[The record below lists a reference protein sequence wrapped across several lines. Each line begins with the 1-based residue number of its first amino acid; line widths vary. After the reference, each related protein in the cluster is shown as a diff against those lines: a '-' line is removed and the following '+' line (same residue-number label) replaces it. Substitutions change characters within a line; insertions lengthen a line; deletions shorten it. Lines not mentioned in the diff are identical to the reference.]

1 MGHRRYGGR
10 LETRLH
16 WGKLGRTEID
26 NPMWTLLVSAFVFIL
41 YVTAILFAIR
51 AAQTA
56 RTPQGAVGWVV
67 LLISA
72 PVFGV
77 PLYLFLGHH
86 RFRGYRIARK
96 QSETVVEGIK
106 TFADFSKP
114 DPDTMQVNPRPF
126 EALAHLPV
134 SRGNGAELLIDGQ
147 ATFDSIF
154 EAIDAAQNYVLIQ
167 FYIVRDDALGQQL
180 QAKLIEAAERGVSV
194 RFMTDAVGSYGLPT
208 AYLDKLRSAGVEI
221 ANPRDRRGPQNRFQL
236 NYRNHRKTVI
246 IDGETGFIG
255 GHNVGDEYLG
265 QDPHFGHWRDTH
277 IKMFGHIVRQL
288 QLIFCED
295 WHWAHEEDLIDQLDW
310 AGTEAEQDMNA
321 LLVATGPGDD
331 TETGA
336 MMFFA
341 AIAAA
346 KERIWI
352 ASPYFVPD
360 IDIMTALQHASLR
373 GVDVRIL
380 VPDVIDHR
388 LPWLAAF
395 AYFDEIRECGARVF
409 RYTNGFMHQK
419 AFVVDDTLAAVGT
432 TNLDNRSF
440 RLNFEAMA
448 LFFDERAAQAVDD
461 MLKADF
467 KNCYELERNLPEQ
480 PAFIRFGSPLARLF
494 APIL

>member
-1 MGHRRYGGR
+1 
-10 LETRLH
+10 
-16 WGKLGRTEID
+16 
-26 NPMWTLLVSAFVFIL
+26 MWTLLVSALVFSL
-41 YVTAILFAIR
+41 YVTAVVFSIR

-67 LLISA
+67 FLISA
-72 PVFGV
+72 PFFGV

-96 QSETVVEGIK
+96 HSERVVEGIK

-114 DPDTMQVNPRPF
+114 DPDSMAINPRPF
-126 EALAHLPV
+126 EVLAHLPV

-147 ATFDSIF
+147 ATFDAIF
-154 EAIDAAQNYVLIQ
+154 QAIDAAQNYILIQ
-167 FYIVRDDALGQQL
+167 FYIVRDDTLGKQL
-180 QAKLIEAAERGVSV
+180 QAKLIAAAERGVSV
-194 RFMTDAVGSYGLPT
+194 RFMTDSVGSYGLPT
-208 AYLDKLRSAGVEI
+208 AYLDALRAAGIEI

-255 GHNVGDEYLG
+255 GHNVGVEYLG
-265 QDPHFGHWRDTH
+265 QDSFFGHWRDTH
-277 IKMFGHIVRQL
+277 IQMTGHVVRQL
-288 QLIFCED
+288 QLIFAED
-295 WHWAHEEDLIDQLDW
+295 WHWAHDEDLIDQLDW
-310 AGTEAEQDMNA
+310 AGTESDQDMNA
-321 LLVATGPGDD
+321 LLVATGPGDE

-341 AIAAA
+341 AITEA
-346 KERIWI
+346 KERLWI

-360 IDIMTALQHASLR
+360 IDIMTALQHAALR

-380 VPDVIDHR
+380 VPEVIDHR

-395 AYFDEIRECGARVF
+395 AYFDEVRDCGARVF
-409 RYTNGFMHQK
+409 RYTDGFMHQK
-419 AFVVDDTLAAVGT
+419 VFVVDDTLAAVGT

-448 LFFDERAAQAVDD
+448 LFFDPRAADAVDK
-461 MLKADF
+461 MLRADF
-467 KNCYELERNLPEQ
+467 ESSYELKKKLPEQ
-480 PAFIRFGSPLARLF
+480 PAYIRFGSPLARLF

>member
-1 MGHRRYGGR
+1 
-10 LETRLH
+10 
-16 WGKLGRTEID
+16 
-26 NPMWTLLVSAFVFIL
+26 MWTLLVSAFVVSL
-41 YVTAILFAIR
+41 YGTVVVFSIR

-67 LLISA
+67 FLFSA
-72 PVFGV
+72 PMFAV

-86 RFRGYRIARK
+86 RFQGYRIARK
-96 QSETVVEGIK
+96 HSETVVEGIK
-106 TFADFSKP
+106 SFADFSKP
-114 DPDTMQVNPRPF
+114 APGSMQINPRPF

-147 ATFDSIF
+147 TTFDAIF
-154 EAIDAAQNYVLIQ
+154 ESIDAAKNYVLIQ
-167 FYIVRDDALGQQL
+167 FYIVRDDALGKQL
-180 QAKLIEAAERGVSV
+180 KAKLIAAAERGISV

-208 AYLDKLRSAGVEI
+208 AYLDELRAAGVEI
-221 ANPRDRRGPQNRFQL
+221 ANPRDRRGPQHRFQL

-246 IDGETGFIG
+246 VDGETGFIG
-255 GHNVGDEYLG
+255 GHNVGVEYLG
-265 QDPHFGHWRDTH
+265 QDAHFGHWRDTH
-277 IKMFGHIVRQL
+277 AKMTGHIVRQL
-288 QLIFCED
+288 QLIFAED

-310 AGTEAEQDMNA
+310 AGTESEQNMNA
-321 LLVATGPGDD
+321 LIVATGPGDE

-341 AIAAA
+341 AIAEA
-346 KERIWI
+346 KERLWI

-360 IDIMTALQHASLR
+360 IDIMTALQHAALR

-380 VPDVIDHR
+380 VPEKIDHR

-395 AYFDEIRECGARVF
+395 AYFDEVRDCGARVF
-409 RYTNGFMHQK
+409 RYTDGFMHQK

-448 LFFDERAAQAVDD
+448 LFFDPRAAEAVEK
-461 MLKADF
+461 MLRTDF
-467 KNCYELERNLPEQ
+467 ESSYELTRNLPDQ

>member
-1 MGHRRYGGR
+1 
-10 LETRLH
+10 
-16 WGKLGRTEID
+16 
-26 NPMWTLLVSAFVFIL
+26 MWTLLVSAFVVFL
-41 YVTAILFAIR
+41 YVTAVVFSIR

-67 LLISA
+67 FLISA
-72 PVFGV
+72 PIFGV

-96 QSETVVEGIK
+96 HSERVVEGIK

-114 DPDTMQVNPRPF
+114 DPDTMPINPRPF

-147 ATFDSIF
+147 ATFDAIF
-154 EAIDAAQNYVLIQ
+154 QAIDAAQNYILIQ
-167 FYIVRDDALGQQL
+167 FYIVRDDALGKQL
-180 QAKLIEAAERGVSV
+180 QTKLIAAAKRGVTV
-194 RFMTDAVGSYGLPT
+194 RFMTDSVGSYGLPT
-208 AYLDKLRSAGVEI
+208 AYLDALRAAGIEI
-221 ANPRDRRGPQNRFQL
+221 ANPRDRRGPQYRFQL

-255 GHNVGDEYLG
+255 GHNVGVEYLG
-265 QDPHFGHWRDTH
+265 QDAHFGHWRDTH
-277 IKMFGHIVRQL
+277 IRMTGHVVRQL
-288 QLIFCED
+288 QLIFAED
-295 WHWAHEEDLIDQLDW
+295 WHWAHEEDLIDRLDW
-310 AGTEAEQDMNA
+310 AGSESEQDMNA
-321 LLVATGPGDD
+321 LLVATGPGDE
-331 TETGA
+331 TETGS

-341 AIAAA
+341 AITEA
-346 KERIWI
+346 KERLWI

-360 IDIMTALQHASLR
+360 IDIMTAIQHAALR

-380 VPDVIDHR
+380 VPEVIDHR

-395 AYFDEIRECGARVF
+395 AYFDEIRDCGARVF
-409 RYTNGFMHQK
+409 RYTDGFMHQK
-419 AFVVDDTLAAVGT
+419 VFVVDDTLAAVGT

-448 LFFDERAAQAVDD
+448 LFFDPRAAEAVDK
-461 MLKADF
+461 MLRADF
-467 KNCYELERNLPEQ
+467 DSSFELTRKLAEQ
-480 PAFIRFGSPLARLF
+480 PAYIRFGSPLARLF

>member
-1 MGHRRYGGR
+1 
-10 LETRLH
+10 
-16 WGKLGRTEID
+16 
-26 NPMWTLLVSAFVFIL
+26 MWTLLVSVFVFAL
-41 YVTAILFAIR
+41 YATAIVFAVR

-67 LLISA
+67 FLIAA

-96 QSETVVEGIK
+96 ESQRVVEGIK
-106 TFADFSKP
+106 TFADYSKP
-114 DPDTMQVNPRPF
+114 NAEKMLINPRPF
-126 EALAHLPV
+126 EALAHMPV
-134 SRGNGAELLIDGQ
+134 SRGNGAELLVDGQ
-147 ATFDSIF
+147 ATFDAIF
-154 EAIDAAQNYVLIQ
+154 EAIDTAQVYVLIQ

-180 QAKLIEAAERGVSV
+180 KDKLIAAAKRGVSV
-194 RFMTDAVGSYGLPT
+194 RFMMDAVGSYALTT
-208 AYLDKLRSAGVEI
+208 AYIEEMREAGI
-221 ANPRDRRGPQNRFQL
+221 AVVDPSEQRGPKFRFQL

-255 GHNVGDEYLG
+255 GHNVGVEYLG
-265 QDPHFGHWRDTH
+265 QDPHFGRWRDTH
-277 IKMFGHIVRQL
+277 IKMTGHIVRQL
-288 QLIFCED
+288 QLIFIED

-310 AGTEAEQDMNA
+310 AGTVSDQDMNA
-321 LLVATGPGDD
+321 LLVATGPGDE

-341 AIAAA
+341 AITEAQH
-346 KERIWI
+346 RIWI

-360 IDIMTALQHASLR
+360 IDIMTALKHAAMR

-380 VPDVIDHR
+380 VPDTIDHR

-395 AYFDEIRECGARVF
+395 AYFDEIRACGARVL
-409 RYTNGFMHQK
+409 RYTDGFLHQK
-419 AFVVDDTLAAVGT
+419 VFLVDDALAAVGT

-448 LFFDERAAQAVDD
+448 LFFDARAAAALAAMLEDD
-461 MLKADF
+461 FA
-467 KNCYELERNLPEQ
+467 NSYELSRTLGQQ
-480 PAFIRFGSPLARLF
+480 PVHIRLGAPLARLF

>member
-1 MGHRRYGGR
+1 
-10 LETRLH
+10 
-16 WGKLGRTEID
+16 
-26 NPMWTLLVSAFVFIL
+26 MWTLLVSVSVFAL
-41 YVTAILFAIR
+41 YATAIVFAVR

-67 LLISA
+67 FLIAA

-96 QSETVVEGIK
+96 ESQRVVEGIK
-106 TFADFSKP
+106 TFADYSKP
-114 DPDTMQVNPRPF
+114 NADKMLINPRPF
-126 EALAHLPV
+126 EALAHMPV
-134 SRGNGAELLIDGQ
+134 SRGNGAELLVDGQ
-147 ATFDSIF
+147 ATFDAIF
-154 EAIDAAQNYVLIQ
+154 EAIDAAQVYVLIQ

-180 QAKLIEAAERGVSV
+180 KDKLIAAAKRGVSV
-194 RFMTDAVGSYGLPT
+194 RFMMDAVGSYALTT
-208 AYLDKLRSAGVEI
+208 AYIEEMREAGI
-221 ANPRDRRGPQNRFQL
+221 AVVDPSEQRGPKFRFQL

-255 GHNVGDEYLG
+255 GHNVGVEYLG
-265 QDPHFGHWRDTH
+265 QDPHFGRWRDTH
-277 IKMFGHIVRQL
+277 IKMTGHIVRQL
-288 QLIFCED
+288 QLIFIED

-310 AGTEAEQDMNA
+310 AGTVSDQDMNA
-321 LLVATGPGDD
+321 LLVATGPGDE

-341 AIAAA
+341 AITEAQH
-346 KERIWI
+346 RIWI

-360 IDIMTALQHASLR
+360 IDIMTALKHAAMR

-380 VPDVIDHR
+380 VPDTIDHR

-395 AYFDEIRECGARVF
+395 AYFDEIRACGARVL
-409 RYTNGFMHQK
+409 RYTDGFLHQK
-419 AFVVDDTLAAVGT
+419 VFLVDDALAAVGT

-448 LFFDERAAQAVDD
+448 LFFDAQAAAALAAMLEDD
-461 MLKADF
+461 FA
-467 KNCYELERNLPEQ
+467 NSYELSRTLAQQ
-480 PAFIRFGSPLARLF
+480 PVHIRLGAPLARLF

>member
-1 MGHRRYGGR
+1 
-10 LETRLH
+10 
-16 WGKLGRTEID
+16 
-26 NPMWTLLVSAFVFIL
+26 MWTLLVSFF
-41 YVTAILFAIR
+41 LFALYCVAVTFAVR

-67 LLISA
+67 FLLSA
-72 PVFGV
+72 PMFGV

-86 RFRGYRIARK
+86 RFRGYRIARQ
-96 QSETVVEGIK
+96 QSERVVEGIK

-114 DPDTMQVNPRPF
+114 DPETMRVNPRPF

-134 SRGNGAELLIDGQ
+134 SRGNGAELLIDGE
-147 ATFDSIF
+147 ATFDAILD
-154 EAIDAAQNYVLIQ
+154 AIDKAKNYVLIQ
-167 FYIVRDDALGQQL
+167 FYIVRDDDLGRKVQDQL
-180 QAKLIEAAERGVSV
+180 IAAVKRGVHV
-194 RFMTDAVGSYGLPT
+194 RFMTDAVGSYGLPSSYFET
-208 AYLDKLRSAGVEI
+208 LRKAGVDV
-221 ANPRDRRGPQNRFQL
+221 ADPREQRGPNFRFQL

-246 IDGETGFIG
+246 VDGDVGFIG
-255 GHNVGDEYLG
+255 GHNIGVEYLG
-265 QDPHFGHWRDTH
+265 QSPRFGRWRDTH
-277 IKMFGHIVRQL
+277 IKMTGHVVRQL
-288 QLIFCED
+288 QLIFTED
-295 WHWAHEEDLIDQLDW
+295 WHWARNEDLIDQLDW
-310 AGTEAEQDMNA
+310 AGNESDQDMNA

-341 AIAAA
+341 AITEA
-346 KERIWI
+346 KERLWI

-360 IDIMTALQHASLR
+360 IDIMTALQHAALR

-395 AYFDEIRECGARVF
+395 AYFDEIRDCGARVF
-409 RYTNGFMHQK
+409 RYTDGFMHQK

-448 LFFDERAAQAVDD
+448 LFFDRRAADAVAA
-461 MLKADF
+461 MLETDF
-467 KNCYELERNLPEQ
+467 EASYELTRNLSQQ
-480 PAFIRFGSPLARLF
+480 PFHIRFGAPLARLF

>member
-1 MGHRRYGGR
+1 MS
-10 LETRLH
+10 
-16 WGKLGRTEID
+16 
-26 NPMWTLLVSAFVFIL
+26 TLISVFAL
-41 YVTAILFAIR
+41 YCAAVVFSVR

-67 LLISA
+67 FLLSA

-86 RFRGYRIARK
+86 RFRGYRIAR
-96 QSETVVEGIK
+96 QESERVVEGIK

-114 DPDTMQVNPRPF
+114 DPETLRINPRPF

-147 ATFDSIF
+147 ATFDAVLD
-154 EAIDAAQNYVLIQ
+154 EIDKAKNYVLIQ
-167 FYIVRDDALGQQL
+167 FYIVRDDDLGRQVQER
-180 QAKLIEAAERGVSV
+180 LIAAVKRGVHV

-208 AYLDKLRSAGVEI
+208 SYLETLREGGVDV
-221 ANPRDRRGPQNRFQL
+221 ADPREQRGPNFRFQL

-255 GHNVGDEYLG
+255 GHNIGVEYLG
-265 QDPHFGHWRDTH
+265 QSPRFGRWRDTH
-277 IKMFGHIVRQL
+277 IRMTGHVVRQL
-288 QLIFCED
+288 QLIFTED
-295 WHWAHEEDLIDQLDW
+295 WHWARDEDLIDELDW
-310 AGTEAEQDMNA
+310 AGSESDQDINA
-321 LLVATGPGDD
+321 LLVATGPGDE
-331 TETGA
+331 TETGS

-341 AIAAA
+341 AITAA
-346 KERIWI
+346 KERLWI

-360 IDIMTALQHASLR
+360 IDIMTALQHAALR

-395 AYFDEIRECGARVF
+395 AYFDEIRDCGARVF
-409 RYTNGFMHQK
+409 RYTDGFMHQK

-448 LFFDERAAQAVDD
+448 LFFDPRAANAVAQ
-461 MLKADF
+461 MLETDF
-467 KNCYELERNLPEQ
+467 ESSYELTQNLLQQ
-480 PAFIRFGSPLARLF
+480 PAHIRFGAPLARLF

>member
-1 MGHRRYGGR
+1 
-10 LETRLH
+10 
-16 WGKLGRTEID
+16 
-26 NPMWTLLVSAFVFIL
+26 MWTILVSFF
-41 YVTAILFAIR
+41 LFALYCVAIVFAVR

-67 LLISA
+67 FLLSA
-72 PVFGV
+72 PMFGV

-86 RFRGYRIARK
+86 RFRGYRIARQ
-96 QSETVVEGIK
+96 QSERVVEGIK

-114 DPDTMQVNPRPF
+114 DPETMRVNPRPF

-134 SRGNGAELLIDGQ
+134 SRGNGAELLIDGE
-147 ATFDSIF
+147 ATFDAILD
-154 EAIDAAQNYVLIQ
+154 AIDRAKNYVLIQ
-167 FYIVRDDALGQQL
+167 FYIVRDDDLGR
-180 QAKLIEAAERGVSV
+180 KVRDRLIAAVKRGVHV
-194 RFMTDAVGSYGLPT
+194 RFMTDAVGSYGLPSSYFET
-208 AYLDKLRSAGVEI
+208 LRQAGVDV
-221 ANPRDRRGPQNRFQL
+221 ADPREQRGPNFRFQL

-246 IDGETGFIG
+246 VDGDVGFIG
-255 GHNVGDEYLG
+255 GHNIGVEYLG
-265 QDPHFGHWRDTH
+265 QSPRFGRWRDTH
-277 IKMFGHIVRQL
+277 IKMTGHVVRQL
-288 QLIFCED
+288 QLIFTED
-295 WHWAHEEDLIDQLDW
+295 WHWARNEDLIDQLDW
-310 AGTEAEQDMNA
+310 AGNESDQDMNA

-341 AIAAA
+341 AITEA
-346 KERIWI
+346 KERLWI

-360 IDIMTALQHASLR
+360 IDIMTALQHAALR

-395 AYFDEIRECGARVF
+395 AYFDEIRDCGARVF
-409 RYTNGFMHQK
+409 RYTDGFMHQK
-419 AFVVDDTLAAVGT
+419 AFVVDDNLAAVGT

-448 LFFDERAAQAVDD
+448 LFFDRRAAEAVAA
-461 MLKADF
+461 MLETDF
-467 KNCYELERNLPEQ
+467 EASYELTRNLPQQ
-480 PAFIRFGSPLARLF
+480 PFHIRFGAPLARLF